1 MTEWIKN
8 KVQQYA
14 AYKRFTSAFETCEET
29 EKYTKNILN
38 EEIEK
43 YTLCK
48 LLKGERGNTYGEKK
62 KTDFQKKSVTKL
74 FLRD

>member
-8 KVQQYA
+8 KIQQYA

-43 YTLCK
+43 YSSCK
-48 LLKGERGNTYGEKK
+48 WK
-62 KTDFQKKSVTKL
+62 
-74 FLRD
+74 

>member
-8 KVQQYA
+8 KIQQYA

-43 YTLCK
+43 YTLQI
-48 LLKGERGNTYGEKK
+48 GNRREREHISGEKK
-62 KTDFQKKSVTKL
+62 NRLSEKISH
-74 FLRD
+74 

>member
-8 KVQQYA
+8 KIQQYA

-43 YTLCK
+43 YTLQIVK
-48 LLKGERGNTYGEKK
+48 RREREHISGEKK
-62 KTDFQKKSVTKL
+62 NRLSETA
-74 FLRD
+74 

>member
-8 KVQQYA
+8 KIQQYA

-29 EKYTKNILN
+29 KKYTKNILN

-43 YTLCK
+43 YTLQIVK
-48 LLKGERGNTYGEKK
+48 RREREHISGEKK
-62 KTDFQKKSVTKL
+62 NRLSEKISH
-74 FLRD
+74 